1 MSALLQNG
9 KLQNIYYCFA
19 VRFYNQHQQLLAQQ
33 QNDVSKPP
41 PTTTLGKKNKKD
53 KENMSQ
59 VLRISLINQEI
70 ELESLF

>member
-1 MSALLQNG
+1 MTSYND
-9 KLQNIYYCFA
+9 CFA

-59 VLRISLINQEI
+59 VFKISLINQEI
-70 ELESLF
+70 E